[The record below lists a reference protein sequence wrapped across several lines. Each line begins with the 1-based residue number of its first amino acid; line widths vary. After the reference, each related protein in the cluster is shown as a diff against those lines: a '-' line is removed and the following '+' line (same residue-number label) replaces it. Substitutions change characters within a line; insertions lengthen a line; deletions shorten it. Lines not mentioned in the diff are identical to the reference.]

1 MPDDRPLNRRKF
13 FRQGLLELLKPLQ
26 NAAAPLQE
34 VINQLAELDS
44 EHAAVAE
51 HQAKK
56 AATPAPIAPQKPL
69 IGIPIRPPGALP
81 EQKFRETCSRCGEC
95 VKVCPVQAIKID
107 PTGLNGAGA
116 PYIDIDS
123 AACVLCNGL
132 LCMNQCPSG
141 ALVPTALADIDMGTA
156 IWLDDTC
163 VRAKGESCTICVDTC
178 PVGEVAIK
186 LDGNKINVINDGCTG
201 CGVCQNR
208 CPTHPKSIVVKPRF
222 SALAAAQPRT
232 RPGAP

>member
-13 FRQGLLELLKPLQ
+13 FRQGLLELFKPLQ
-26 NAAAPLQE
+26 NAAAPLE
-34 VINQLAELDS
+34 EMIKQLGELDN
-44 EHAAVAE
+44 EHAVAAE

-56 AATPAPIAPQKPL
+56 AATPQPPAPPKPL

-107 PTGLNGAGA
+107 ATGLNGAGA
-116 PYIDIDS
+116 PYLDLDT
-123 AACVLCNGL
+123 AACVLCTGL
-132 LCMNQCPSG
+132 LCMNKCPSG
-141 ALVPTALADIDMGTA
+141 ALVPTPLADIDMGTA
-156 IWLDDTC
+156 VWLADSC
-163 VRAKGESCTICVDTC
+163 VRTRGDSCSICVDTC

-186 LDGNKINVINDGCTG
+186 LDGNKIEVIRDGCTG

-208 CPTHPKSIVVKPRF
+208 CPTTPKSIFVKPKF
-222 SALAAAQPRT
+222 SALAAAQART
-232 RPGAP
+232 RSGLP